1 MWESIMNIP
10 SLPSSHFSSC
20 CCESTLSLCTPISI
34 LLLCYWP
41 PTYSYSCC
49 LSLWLWS
56 IGSWHTWH
64 SRHAYYWLP
73 AFFIKSCIRLLWEVW
88 DLGTLGR
95 RVEEL
100 SGILF
105 RVGLWV
111 RVPLETLYERKHP
124 DDKGLSLYWY
134 AIETKAVA
142 GYQWMQESC
151 HFYKITWMTL
161 VHQQDVYRL

>member
-1 MWESIMNIP
+1 MWESIMDIP

-56 IGSWHTWH
+56 IGSWPTWH
-64 SRHAYYWLP
+64 SRHAYYWLS
-73 AFFIKSCIRLLWEVW
+73 AFFIKSCNILLWE
-88 DLGTLGR
+88 LS
-95 RVEEL
+95 RV
-100 SGILF
+100 S
-105 RVGLWV
+105 LWV

-134 AIETKAVA
+134 AIETIAVA

-151 HFYKITWMTL
+151 YFYKITWMNL
-161 VHQQDVYRL
+161 VYQQDVYRL

>member
-1 MWESIMNIP
+1 MNIP
-10 SLPSSHFSSC
+10 SLPTSHFSSC

-41 PTYSYSCC
+41 PTSSCSC

-64 SRHAYYWLP
+64 FRHTCYWLT
-73 AFFIKSCIRLLWEVW
+73 AFFIKSCTRLFW
-88 DLGTLGR
+88 DSLR
-95 RVEEL
+95 RRENIVQLLVEEWKSL
-100 SGILF
+100 SELF
-105 RVGLWV
+105 RVSLWV

-134 AIETKAVA
+134 AIETIAVA
-142 GYQWMQESC
+142 GYQW
-151 HFYKITWMTL
+151 L
-161 VHQQDVYRL
+161 